1 MQQTRSVKFYLLISS
16 FFILVLSCVFSVVGL
31 VIAYFSFKFVFGK
44 PYEMGWLF
52 LTFIGQ
58 ISALVFGFISSVVSS
73 LLSVVFIKK
82 DYKKRKVVNGVSPWL
97 IVAGAYVL
105 FLVWLII
112 LAAMIS
118 KATPPCPNCYK

>member
-1 MQQTRSVKFYLLISS
+1 MVFCLFFVIGAKFAELC
-16 FFILVLSCVFSVVGL
+16 FHV
-31 VIAYFSFKFVFGK
+31 VFGK